1 MKTDGPVVHEWTCD
15 PLSRNVRHRIDRL
28 RASDGIE
35 HIAVMPDV
43 HLSGAFCIGTV
54 IASRDRIYPEAV
66 GGDIGCGMVAVRVNA
81 RAEEVLGLESSAA
94 RILRG
99 LQTLVPINR
108 HSRLTMPSSL
118 PRLLNREPL
127 STRALRS
134 RRRRDGLVQFGTLG
148 GGNHFLEMQRDDQ
161 GGLWLMI
168 HSGSRAMGQAIAA
181 HHAELCHKEAG
192 GLRFLEAGSPF
203 GKAYLH
209 DVEWARRY
217 AEENRLAMVEAV
229 AALLE
234 ELFGVTLDGESLFSC
249 DHNHVQR
256 ETHGGI
262 DLWIHRKG
270 ALSAAEGEAGIVPGS
285 MGTISFHTLGRG
297 YPEALTSSSH
307 GAGRALSR
315 TDARRSIPVRE
326 LRRQMK
332 GVWFDRAKESRLR
345 DEAPAAYKDVEVVMR
360 AQRDLTRVVRRLRP
374 ILVHKG

>member
-1 MKTDGPVVHEWTCD
+1 MKIDGPAVREWTCD
-15 PLSRNVRHRIDRL
+15 PLPGDVRQRVDRL

-54 IASRDRIYPEAV
+54 IASRCRICPEAV

-94 RILRG
+94 TVLRG

-118 PRLLNREPL
+118 PRLLDREPL

-192 GLRFLEAGSPF
+192 GLRFLEADSPF
-203 GKAYLH
+203 GKAYLY
-209 DVEWARRY
+209 EP
-217 AEENRLAMVEAV
+217 
-229 AALLE
+229 
-234 ELFGVTLDGESLFSC
+234 
-249 DHNHVQR
+249 
-256 ETHGGI
+256 TH
-262 DLWIHRKG
+262 
-270 ALSAAEGEAGIVPGS
+270 AQ
-285 MGTISFHTLGRG
+285 FHMQ
-297 YPEALTSSSH
+297 AF
-307 GAGRALSR
+307 A
-315 TDARRSIPVRE
+315 DAR
-326 LRRQMK
+326 L
-332 GVWFDRAKESRLR
+332 ESMRND
-345 DEAPAAYKDVEVVMR
+345 DE
-360 AQRDLTRVVRRLRP
+360 
-374 ILVHKG
+374 